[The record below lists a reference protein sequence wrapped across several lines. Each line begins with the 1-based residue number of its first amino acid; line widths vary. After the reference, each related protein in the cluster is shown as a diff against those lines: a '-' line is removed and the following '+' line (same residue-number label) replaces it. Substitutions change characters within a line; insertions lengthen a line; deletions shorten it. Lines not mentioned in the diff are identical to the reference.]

1 MKKKYRI
8 IVDSEKHRDIY
19 EQLESIPRALRGEF
33 IRIAIRL
40 LMNNTTPMNNLRI
53 ETVLK
58 IIPSSEA
65 WLYKNKQALESVQNG
80 LKTGGKGQ
88 NKKAE
93 S

>member
-53 ETVLK
+53 E
-58 IIPSSEA
+58 PAGESSNA
-65 WLYKNKQALESVQNG
+65 PRKSFSDVFG
-80 LKTGGKGQ
+80 
-88 NKKAE
+88 
-93 S
+93 